1 MRPQI
6 QARTSRS
13 GKPLVF
19 SRTGSYIL
27 DDMLERSAYFLSQ
40 NARIGW
46 FLGQYLLSTRL
57 SGQRRR
63 PPSRQRPSPGLGDL
77 LAEIRALLRRDW
89 RNVRDGVYRAP
100 PSFAG
105 EAGALL
111 RDAARYFG
119 DLPEVTARR
128 RRGGFDEVRHTVA
141 AGGFP
146 DYYLRN
152 FHFQTDGYLS
162 DHSARLYDQQVEVL
176 FIGSADAMRR
186 QALLPVSAF
195 LRRHRGARVHL
206 DVGCGTGR
214 FLATVRDN
222 FPQITSIGLD
232 LSPHYLAE
240 AGRALAGRPHAAL
253 LRGLAEALPLA
264 DASADLITCVYLL
277 HEVPADVRARIAS
290 EFARVLRPGGR
301 AVIVDSLQHGD
312 RPAWDRLLTGFP
324 KSFHEP
330 YYAEYAAADLNA
342 LFGTAGLRPAGSDL
356 AFLSKILVFDK
367 PVTT

>member
-1 MRPQI
+1 
-6 QARTSRS
+6 
-13 GKPLVF
+13 
-19 SRTGSYIL
+19 
-27 DDMLERSAYFLSQ
+27 MLERSTYFLSQ

-77 LAEIRALLRRDW
+77 LADIAALLRRDW
-89 RNVRDGVYRAP
+89 RNVRDGLYRAP

-105 EAGALL
+105 EAATLL
-111 RDAARYFG
+111 RGAARYFS

-128 RRGGFDEVRHTVA
+128 RRGGVDEVRQAVA
-141 AGGFP
+141 ADGGFP

-162 DHSARLYDQQVEVL
+162 DRSARLYDQQVEVL

-186 QALLPVSAF
+186 QALLPVGAF
-195 LRRHRGARVHL
+195 LRRHRRARVHL
-206 DVGCGTGR
+206 DVACGTGR
-214 FLATVRDN
+214 FLAAMRDN
-222 FPQITSIGLD
+222 FPQIASFGLD

-240 AGRALAGRPHAAL
+240 AGRVLAGQPRTAL

-264 DASADLITCVYLL
+264 DGSVDLITCVYLL
-277 HEVPADVRARIAS
+277 HEVPADVRTRIAG

-330 YYAEYAAADLNA
+330 FYAEYAVADLNA
-342 LFGTAGLRPAGSDL
+342 LFGAAGLRPSGSDL

-367 PVTT
+367 PMAT